1 MASKEQLK
9 VNAMMAARRVA
20 GAFTRKGKLAAVRDC
35 LAYLRESLK

>member
-1 MASKEQLK
+1 MSKEKLQ

-20 GAFTRKGKLAAVRDC
+20 GAYTRKGKIAAAKEC